1 MMVKSG
7 VLSQNRSFLYGIA
20 AFFVLLVHFGGY
32 LPPEMAGGGKNDS
45 DQTAPIR
52 AVRRANFR
60 LFIWNK
66 LLLFLEQ
73 RNTPKCILGE
83 QNKKNVHSLPDYL
96 GKL

>member
-20 AFFVLLVHFGGY
+20 AVFVLLVHFGGY
-32 LPPEMAGGGKNDS
+32 LPSEGGNDS
-45 DQTAPIR
+45 EQTAPIW
-52 AVRRANFR
+52 AVGCADFR

-66 LLLFLEQ
+66 LLLFPEQ

-83 QNKKNVHSLPDYL
+83 QNKKNIHSLPDYL

>member
-20 AFFVLLVHFGGY
+20 AVFVLLVHFGGY
-32 LPPEMAGGGKNDS
+32 LPSETGGGYNNS
-45 DQTAPIR
+45 EQTAPR
-52 AVRRANFR
+52 WAVGCADFR

-73 RNTPKCILGE
+73 RNTPKCILEE
-83 QNKKNVHSLPDYL
+83 QNQKNVHSLPDYI

>member
-32 LPPEMAGGGKNDS
+32 LPPEMAGGKNDS

-52 AVRRANFR
+52 AVGRADFR

-66 LLLFLEQ
+66 LLLFLE
-73 RNTPKCILGE
+73 
-83 QNKKNVHSLPDYL
+83 
-96 GKL
+96 

>member
-1 MMVKSG
+1 ME
-7 VLSQNRSFLYGIA
+7 LQRFLCCSFILEGIC
-20 AFFVLLVHFGGY
+20 LLKPGGY
-32 LPPEMAGGGKNDS
+32 NNSE
-45 DQTAPIR
+45 QTAPIWAVGR
-52 AVRRANFR
+52 ADFR

>member
-20 AFFVLLVHFGGY
+20 AVFVLLVHFGGGY
-32 LPPEMAGGGKNDS
+32 NNSE
-45 DQTAPIR
+45 QTAPIW
-52 AVRRANFR
+52 AVGCADFR

-73 RNTPKCILGE
+73 RNTPKCILEE
-83 QNKKNVHSLPDYL
+83 QNQKNVHSLPDYI